1 MDAGSGEGHLRWVPG
16 VSNLKTCAAPGR
28 SVNFSDTLRC
38 HQTWQWAMAI
48 PPEKIWSCQLNI
60 IYKSIHDEFS
70 IAMFDFQMLT
80 SYCVMPREWHSM
92 ANVGNAATQ
101 MMSHKELD
109 IWKQMARKADF
120 QLVPPFVA
128 EIEVKHLPNWTEVRN
143 VFGPR

>member
-1 MDAGSGEGHLRWVPG
+1 
-16 VSNLKTCAAPGR
+16 
-28 SVNFSDTLRC
+28 
-38 HQTWQWAMAI
+38 MAI
-48 PPEKIWSCQLNI
+48 PPEKYGAVNGNI
-60 IYKSIHDEFS
+60 IYKSINDEFS

-92 ANVGNAATQ
+92 ANVGNVATQ

-120 QLVPPFVA
+120 QLVPSFVA

-143 VFGPR
+143 VFGLR

>member
-1 MDAGSGEGHLRWVPG
+1 
-16 VSNLKTCAAPGR
+16 
-28 SVNFSDTLRC
+28 
-38 HQTWQWAMAI
+38 MAI
-48 PPEKIWSCQLNI
+48 PPEKYGAVNGNI
-60 IYKSIHDEFS
+60 IYKSINDEFS

-92 ANVGNAATQ
+92 ANVGNVATQ

-120 QLVPPFVA
+120 QLVPSFVA

-143 VFGPR
+143 VCGLR